1 MKKKNESRRAFLKG
15 AAAGASAGA
24 VAAFIPEANAQSGNN
39 AEAAT
44 EPFSVAARHGAFFNH
59 EQAVAIAAFV
69 ERLMPGA
76 PDKPGATD
84 ADVLNYIDLALAG
97 AYARLIEASGGGTLG
112 LFTAIRRLRAVHA
125 RIADR
130 PCYEK
135 AITSLRAG
143 ATGRGPCRFTHGRKA
158 VTARRSRRH
167 PDRITPQQRHG
178 VAVQRIVQPI
188 QKGCVPCRIARQRI
202 IEHTAHRP
210 RALGR
215 EVRQIDRRQLPANVG
230 RRVGG
235 EIMNALDDRVAGED
249 KARVAHGQHSH
260 VIE

>member
-97 AYARLIEASGGGTLG
+97 AYA
-112 LFTAIRRLRAVHA
+112 
-125 RIADR
+125 D
-130 PCYEK
+130 
-135 AITSLRAG
+135 
-143 ATGRGPCRFTHGRKA
+143 
-158 VTARRSRRH
+158 
-167 PDRITPQQRHG
+167 QQRFYRRG
-178 VAVQRIVQPI
+178 LVALDTYCRATHDAAFASLDPAQQDQFTIAFIQPI
-188 QKGCVPCRIARQRI
+188 
-202 IEHTAHRP
+202 E
-210 RALGR
+210 
-215 EVRQIDRRQLPANVG
+215 
-230 RRVGG
+230 
-235 EIMNALDDRVAGED
+235 
-249 KARVAHGQHSH
+249 S
-260 VIE
+260 